1 MINSNQSIEETV
13 SDTIDDN
20 NLVDTYFNFDNFNF
34 ENCGQNTFS
43 TATTLNKNEIGI
55 LKYENKSNYTVKIAI
70 TSMTNKSIDKFI
82 TVSPKS
88 ISVIKYG
95 LKNNDDNTIC
105 SIVFHCAEENLNGL
119 FTSGTARIKSKN

>member
-1 MINSNQSIEETV
+1 MLLDFNYQNHFYFYYLIFYLREGYYIEKT
-13 SDTIDDN
+13 
-20 NLVDTYFNFDNFNF
+20 
-34 ENCGQNTFS
+34 
-43 TATTLNKNEIGI
+43 NEF
-55 LKYENKSNYTVKIAI
+55 NYTVKIAI
-70 TSMTNKSIDKFI
+70 TRMTNKSIDKFI

-105 SIVFHCAEENLNGL
+105 SIVFHCAKENLNGL

>member
-1 MINSNQSIEETV
+1 MKKRNIFKKRMNLIILLTICLLFTGCSNIDSRQSNSNQSIEETV
-13 SDTIDDN
+13 SDNIDDN

-82 TVSPKS
+82 TVNPKS

-95 LKNNDDNTIC
+95 
-105 SIVFHCAEENLNGL
+105 
-119 FTSGTARIKSKN
+119 